1 MRDQV
6 QLYVCVRLVDGTHP
20 YLRAAYAR
28 NGRVRPS
35 FGMQNGR
42 AVEFPGCTY
51 HLRDRE
57 GTKRKWE
64 SAGTDSSLTLVKIA
78 EREAAI
84 ERPVLATRIAP
95 TLKPA
100 MCPQWIPRRTR
111 PKPQNQK
118 LRRARGRLT
127 ECAARYVTDVATH
140 KSESSDDL
148 CRSSHRHRTK
158 RPYTFFMTRT

>member
-1 MRDQV
+1 MREQV
-6 QLYVCVRLVDGTHP
+6 QLYIRARQADGTHP
-20 YLRAAYAR
+20 YMRAAYAR

-51 HLRDRE
+51 HLRYRE

-64 SAGTDSSLTLVKIA
+64 SVGTDSSLAFVKMA

-84 ERPVLATRIAP
+84 ERLVLATRIAP
-95 TLKPA
+95 TLKPV

-111 PKPQNQK
+111 PKRQNQK
-118 LRRARGRLT
+118 LRRARGGW
-127 ECAARYVTDVATH
+127 
-140 KSESSDDL
+140 
-148 CRSSHRHRTK
+148 RSALLGT
-158 RPYTFFMTRT
+158 